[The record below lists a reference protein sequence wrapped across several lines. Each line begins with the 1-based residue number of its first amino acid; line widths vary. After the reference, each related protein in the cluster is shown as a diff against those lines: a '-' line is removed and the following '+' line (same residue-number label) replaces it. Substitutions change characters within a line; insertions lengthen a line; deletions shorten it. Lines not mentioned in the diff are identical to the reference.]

1 MPTRTTNRTKTSTT
15 TTTTTTV
22 AAAAATMSATALTTA
37 QCRHVVAR
45 MRHTEVIAAD
55 SGRTGKPVSALPA
68 LESRTFYPQRVSR

>member
-15 TTTTTTV
+15 TTMTTTV

-37 QCRHVVAR
+37 QCRHDVSR

-68 LESRTFYPQRVSR
+68 LESRTFNSHVSG